1 MVLQVSG
8 ERGARRSNLL
18 EMSLALGMRPLLV
31 DSQHLSRARRPRM
44 FWLSVDLMDHEEVE
58 IYQRELYDEVIF
70 GAATEPMQAILDE
83 GWEWE
88 PGRRD
93 TGKRFPIFTRA
104 IKRQKPPKE
113 PAGLASTDETGK
125 PDSAGGNITSGTP
138 LIHMGHIT

>member
-1 MVLQVSG
+1 
-8 ERGARRSNLL
+8 
-18 EMSLALGMRPLLV
+18 
-31 DSQHLSRARRPRM
+31 M

-138 LIHMGHIT
+138 LYIWGILHDHQGRRRSTASECKLKKRATQGVQEKPHPGFAQEAA

>member
-1 MVLQVSG
+1 
-8 ERGARRSNLL
+8 
-18 EMSLALGMRPLLV
+18 
-31 DSQHLSRARRPRM
+31 M

-58 IYQRELYDEVIF
+58 IYQRELYDEVIS
-70 GAATEPMQAILDE
+70 
-83 GWEWE
+83 
-88 PGRRD
+88 
-93 TGKRFPIFTRA
+93 RA